1 MKGFSTMSLKWVN
14 PRAGVLALTTSLVSG
29 CTTVHNIEGQG
40 STPVPV
46 ETALRQLET
55 DLSRVPALVPSNLL
69 LPLDDKTNKWQTTP
83 ESNEIRHILA
93 ESQCFD
99 LDADGKEKPERRKR
113 NPLVPVGT
121 GALQLTVQGQ
131 LSEGG
136 TLTIAAAPSLA
147 GTVTRQTQP
156 RQVL

>member
-83 ESNEIRHILA
+83 ESNEIRRHRHPTDSTPTSIVKA
-93 ESQCFD
+93 
-99 LDADGKEKPERRKR
+99 KVVRRAVSFSRLPNLCPYLPSK
-113 NPLVPVGT
+113 G
-121 GALQLTVQGQ
+121 
-131 LSEGG
+131 
-136 TLTIAAAPSLA
+136 AAPGCRRSTPA
-147 GTVTRQTQP
+147 GPCDRHKWLFLIV
-156 RQVL
+156 VL